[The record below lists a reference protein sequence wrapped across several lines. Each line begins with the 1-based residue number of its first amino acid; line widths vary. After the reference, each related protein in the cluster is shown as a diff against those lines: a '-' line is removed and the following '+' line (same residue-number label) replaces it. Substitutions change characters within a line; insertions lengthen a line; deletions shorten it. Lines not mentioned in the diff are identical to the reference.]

1 MDYYETISFEIQTG
15 VNYHGPGVGIP
26 SIAFKGRQTAK
37 PVVEQSRT
45 VLITT
50 IDTFLELKHFQ
61 SGFNDVTAWSYDKM
75 GVSDRFK
82 D

>member
-1 MDYYETISFEIQTG
+1 MT
-15 VNYHGPGVGIP
+15 
-26 SIAFKGRQTAK
+26 K

-45 VLITT
+45 VLIST

-61 SGFNDVTAWSYDKM
+61 SGFNDVTAWSYDNM
-75 GVSDRFK
+75 GVGDRFK